1 MAHVVR
7 RIRLG
12 PRDEAEHLPSRK
24 ARRARGAKRRQ
35 RYVKVIFCGAL
46 MSCATPQPVLNPLPP
61 RAPIPARPAEAK
73 RILQKIVPSSVVA
86 MGHSG
91 DFRLA
96 NGRVLAIIRGLGA
109 LTSRG
114 AIVDL
119 FLRHGGRDALGAL
132 IPLVGTSRLVE
143 PHYDTLHIETVGIFA
158 RVRLRGYDPSHPQV
172 HVETRYL
179 IAPHESAITITTT
192 VENTGPHAI
201 KGYRIAD
208 RLDTGATDVFLPR
221 EGWLGPGSHARG
233 DRLELYGEA
242 VSYAYARETATIDVT
257 VHDGYLIATGPVTS
271 RFAPEESQS
280 TRRIFIVGG
289 PTWGADLRPAL
300 AKKRHTETG
309 AIDVIGLDDRGES
322 LTRGLVEVTRD
333 GKPDGFARL
342 ERDGRTTLRLPEG
355 NYRLRVVTSDRIS
368 PPSTTL
374 AIHRGE
380 KRRVTLA
387 TGPPAQLV
395 YDVRDH
401 KTRHPMAARLRVVP
415 LGDHPLWLGVP
426 TGPLPHDA
434 ILDGDGHG
442 VLPLPPGRY
451 RIEISAG
458 PLYDRQTHVLTLPP
472 HTGASLVTTLARAPR
487 LGPFLSV
494 DPRPSPRKSFT
505 TLPVHAR
512 QLWNRVAGLDVVF
525 WPQALIAHAIPSARH
540 VPATRPV
547 GANRNPLVIPL
558 NQLPQHPHDLFLSGN
573 ARDFEGL
580 LRPWLK
586 HLQAGERVVAY
597 GASTAATLIASTA
610 RSPRTWI
617 AAKRNAPAVIEALV
631 KGHAT
636 ISNGPILACD
646 AYPPHRPEAQA
657 GPGDLLSLRG
667 LSRRSHRKS
676 HRPLPL
682 RVLLHCRIAATSQHH
697 LDDLE
702 IFVGGISQ
710 GSRTPIPGKTTGI
723 RLDTTISINLPAAH
737 GDTSIVALVRG
748 TFVGRSTVLVPG
760 KHAKTSR
767 PIVAMTNAIWIDTNG
782 DGRWNPK
789 PKPQDPRPQDVRHG
803 AAQ

>member
-1 MAHVVR
+1 MANVVR
-7 RIRLG
+7 RM
-12 PRDEAEHLPSRK
+12 
-24 ARRARGAKRRQ
+24 Q

-46 MSCATPQPVLNPLPP
+46 MSCATPQPVVNPLPP
-61 RAPIPARPAEAK
+61 RAPLPTRPAEAK
-73 RILQKIVPSSVVA
+73 RILKKVVPSSVAA

-96 NGRVLAIIRGLGA
+96 NGKVLAVIRGLGA
-109 LTSRG
+109 RTSRG

-119 FLRHGGRDALGAL
+119 FLRHGGEDALGAL
-132 IPLVGTSRLVE
+132 IPLVGSSRLVE
-143 PHYDTLHIETVGIFA
+143 PHYDTLHIETAGISA
-158 RVRLRGYDPSHPQV
+158 RIRLRGYDPSHPQV
-172 HVETRYL
+172 HVETRYA
-179 IAPHESAITITTT
+179 IAPHEAAITLTTT

-201 KGYRIAD
+201 KGYRVAD

-242 VSYAYARETATIDVT
+242 VSYAYASETATIDVT
-257 VHDGYLIATGPVTS
+257 AHDGYLIATGPVAS
-271 RFAPEESQS
+271 RLAPEESQT

-300 AKKRHTETG
+300 AKKRHTATG
-309 AIDVIGLDDRGES
+309 VIDVVGLDDRGES
-322 LTRGLVEVTRD
+322 LTRGLVEVTRE

-342 ERDGRTTLRLPEG
+342 EKDGRTTLRLPEG

-368 PPSTTL
+368 PPSATL
-374 AIHRGE
+374 ALHRGE
-380 KRRVTLA
+380 ERRVALA
-387 TGPPAQLV
+387 TDPPSQLV

-401 KTRHPMAARLRVVP
+401 KTRQPIAARVRVVP

-426 TGPLPHDA
+426 TGPRPHDA

-458 PLYDRQTHVLTLPP
+458 PRYNPQTQVLTLPP
-472 HTGASLVTTLARAPR
+472 HTGTSLVTTLARTPS

-494 DPRPSPRKSFT
+494 DPRPSPLKSFT
-505 TLPVHAR
+505 TIPVHAR

-525 WPQALIAHAIPSARH
+525 WPRDLIVHAIPSARH
-540 VPATRPV
+540 VPATLPV
-547 GANRNPLVIPL
+547 RANRNPLVIPL
-558 NQLPQHPHDLFLSGN
+558 NQLPRHPHDLFLSGN

-597 GASTAATLIASTA
+597 GASTTATLTSPTD

-617 AAKRNAPAVIEALV
+617 AAKRNAPAIIEALV
-631 KGHAT
+631 KGHST
-636 ISNGPILACD
+636 ISNGPILVCD
-646 AYPPHRPEAQA
+646 ASSPHRPEAKA
-657 GPGDLLSLRG
+657 GPGDLLSLQQGRQG
-667 LSRRSHRKS
+667 RQRSSRSRRRS
-676 HRPLPL
+676 RPLPS
-682 RVLLHCRIAATSQHH
+682 RISFHCRVAATSQHH
-697 LDDLE
+697 LDGIE

-710 GSRTPIPGKTTGI
+710 GTTTPIPGTTTGI
-723 RLDTTISINLPAAH
+723 RLDTTISINLPASC

-767 PIVAMTNAIWIDTNG
+767 PIAKTSRPIVAMTNAIWIDTNG

-789 PKPQDPRPQDVRHG
+789 KPSRQTEVATPRG
-803 AAQ
+803 AAPSRSNSNRHP